1 MQKIVLFVSIVMSIN
16 IYAQNSNE
24 VLLTIDGNKITCG
37 EFERIYTK
45 NNKNPSFDSVSLAE
59 YMDLFINFKLKVIE
73 AEELGMDTL
82 KSFKT
87 ELKGYRVQL
96 EKPYFTDESVDEQ
109 LMKEA
114 YDRMQWDIRASHI
127 LIRCGSDALPA
138 DTLKAYNKI
147 ARIRKEAVS
156 GKDFAKL
163 AKEYSEDPSAKKNG
177 GDLGFFTAFSMVYP
191 FESAAYN
198 TPVGKISKIT
208 RTKYGY
214 HIIKVTDKRKDRG
227 QIKVAHIMRTVPQG
241 SGILKDEQQKQMI
254 YQIYDSLKA
263 GADFAEM
270 AKKYSDDR
278 GTSSKGGELPYFG
291 AGRMIPEFEKAAF
304 SLKNIGDVSKP
315 IKTFYGYHIIKL
327 IDVKPI
333 GSYEDLKPTIKKRI
347 SKDVRARKGR
357 AAVMARLKKEYK
369 LKINEES
376 IKPFYKVIDSTIFT
390 GEWDATKAKGLNKT
404 MFTLEDTLI
413 FTQQDFAQ
421 SISNDGLRR
430 IKRPLQLVVDDEFNR
445 YVEKIITDIE
455 KSRLEEKYAD
465 FKNLLQEYHDGILLF
480 NLTDEMVWS
489 KAVKDT
495 AGLEKFY
502 EKNKN
507 NYMWG
512 DRVEATLYT
521 FNNQKWEPQ
530 IKKLAIKTG
539 KKNLDVQSSLDKFLK
554 KAKAK
559 DSTLTVTVEKNKF
572 SKGENDIVDLIKW
585 TPGIKEPVK
594 RDDKIVIA
602 YVNKQIPPEPKKLKE
617 VRGLVTADYQNYLEK
632 QWIKELREKHDIK
645 INEDV
650 FKSMIK

>member
-73 AEELGMDTL
+73 AEELEMDTL

-304 SLKNIGDVSKP
+304 SLQNIGDVSKP

-376 IKPFYKVIDSTIFT
+376 IKPFYKVIDSTIFI
-390 GEWDATKAKGLNKT
+390 GEWDAVKAKGLNKT

-512 DRVEATLYT
+512 DRVEVTLYT
-521 FNNQKWEPQ
+521 FNNQRWEPQ